1 MDRKPRHRVSIR
13 GLRRGL
19 GIERTRLSS
28 LLLCTLEAEEAPAG
42 QLAVTM
48 VSDGTMRRI
57 NREYRG
63 VDGTTDVLSFSY
75 VGEPHAGGVLGE
87 VFVSPGIAAKQARE
101 ARRALAEEVAQLSV
115 HGALHVLGW
124 EHDTPVKRR
133 RMLSR
138 QERYVD
144 RYFRRA

>member
-1 MDRKPRHRVSIR
+1 M
-13 GLRRGL
+13 RRGL

-28 LLLCTLEAEEAPAG
+28 LLLATLEAEAAPEG
-42 QLAVTM
+42 QLAVTL

-63 VDGTTDVLSFSY
+63 IDGTTDVLSFSY
-75 VGEPHAGGVLGE
+75 VHEPHAGGVLGE
-87 VFVSPGIAAKQARE
+87 VFVSPVAAARQARE
-101 ARRALAEEVAQLSV
+101 AKRALAEEVAHLSV
-115 HGALHVLGW
+115 HGALHVLGHD
-124 EHDTPVKRR
+124 HDTPVKRR

-138 QERYVD
+138 QERYVR